1 MPENNNVNFDIGAL
15 YTTNERRKMTTVTIP
30 RDEYDKL
37 VKKSLLLDIVIL
49 AEPAKYGYE
58 KEQVLNVAQ
67 EICAGGWLEC

>member
-1 MPENNNVNFDIGAL
+1 MDEK
-15 YTTNERRKMTTVTIP
+15 TTITIP
-30 RDEYDKL
+30 LSEYKLL
-37 VKKSLLLDIVIL
+37 VKKSVMLDMAIL